1 MIELNSPAIVTG
13 AICAVLFVSMGC
25 SEHPAGSRSS
35 DTSVVRKSD
44 TSVQW
49 GSDTISIK
57 ATTDARKTAIAV
69 SNSEDNPE
77 PDAKTVLADYY
88 KDCKDTVRAD
98 TIVEC
103 RGNVLHISF
112 LHYSTNDSLIN
123 LPYEYIKYWGLKKFV
138 AHDFESRLHVSSR
151 DSVLL
156 DTIIRSNIF
165 RSYADKN
172 VAKYGTIFYSGLN
185 FLPDRLRVDYSY
197 SIALTDLGMAV
208 HLEYLYSGKLVTKDE
223 YH

>member
-1 MIELNSPAIVTG
+1 MIELNFPAIVTG
-13 AICAVLFVSMGC
+13 AICAVLLASMGC
-25 SEHPAGSRSS
+25 SEHSAGSRSS
-35 DTSVVRKSD
+35 DTSVLRKSD
-44 TSVQW
+44 TS
-49 GSDTISIK
+49 SIK
-57 ATTDARKTAIAV
+57 ASVDARKTTIAA
-69 SNSEDNPE
+69 SDSDENPE
-77 PDAKTVLADYY
+77 PDAKTVLTDYY

-98 TIVEC
+98 TNVKC
-103 RGNVLHISF
+103 RGNALHISF

-123 LPYEYIKYWGLKKFV
+123 LPYEYIKYWGLQRFV
-138 AHDFESRLHVSSR
+138 AHDFESHLRVSR
-151 DSVLL
+151 GDSVVL